1 MSISA
6 CLTGGS
12 FGFYSR
18 VHMLASQ
25 MEDFMVEFEALLI
38 FYLLLT
44 WQ

>member
-6 CLTGGS
+6 CLTGGGL
-12 FGFYSR
+12 GFCSR

-25 MEDFMVEFEALLI
+25 IEDFMVEFEALLI

-44 WQ
+44 